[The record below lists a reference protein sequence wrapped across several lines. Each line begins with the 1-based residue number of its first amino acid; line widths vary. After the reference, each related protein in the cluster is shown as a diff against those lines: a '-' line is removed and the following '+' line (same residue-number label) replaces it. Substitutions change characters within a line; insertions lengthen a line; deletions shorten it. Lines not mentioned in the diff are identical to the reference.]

1 MRKMLFELNGT
12 AAVAEMLDDVVP
24 ATCDAIWDILPV
36 EGMSIHAN
44 WSSREIM
51 LHLEGDKVLR
61 LPAEGPRR
69 RGTTAPGDIIFYWRS
84 PQMSRGRQLADS
96 AQFQRELSEFAIFY
110 GDPSG
115 GGMAAEDPVRMGRES
130 DLQTQTLFAR
140 FVDASP
146 EFRRACEDIR
156 HKGLQKLVVR
166 RLEE

>member
-1 MRKMLFELNGT
+1 MRKVLLELNGT
-12 AAVAEMLDDVVP
+12 TAVAEMLDDVVP
-24 ATCDAIWDILPV
+24 NTCDAIWNILPV

-51 LHLEGDKVLR
+51 LHLEGDKILR

-84 PQMSRGRQLADS
+84 PQMSRGKQLAYS

-110 GDPSG
+110 GEPSG
-115 GGMAAEDPVRMGRES
+115 GGMAADDPVRMGRES

-146 EFRRACEDIR
+146 EFRHACEDIR

>member
-1 MRKMLFELNGT
+1 MRKLLFELNGT
-12 AAVAEMLDDVVP
+12 TAVAEMLDEVVP
-24 ATCDAIWDILPV
+24 NTCAAVWEILPV

-44 WSSREIM
+44 WSGREIM
-51 LHLEGDKVLR
+51 LHLEGDKFLR
-61 LPAEGPRR
+61 LPAEGPQR
-69 RGTTAPGDIIFYWRS
+69 RGTTAPGDIILYWRS
-84 PQMSRGRQLADS
+84 PQISRGRQLAYS

-115 GGMAAEDPVRMGRES
+115 GGMAANDPVRMGRES

-140 FVDASP
+140 FVETPPD
-146 EFRRACEDIR
+146 FLRACENIR

>member
-1 MRKMLFELNGT
+1 
-12 AAVAEMLDDVVP
+12 
-24 ATCDAIWDILPV
+24 
-36 EGMSIHAN
+36 
-44 WSSREIM
+44 M
-51 LHLEGDKVLR
+51 LHLEGDKILR

-84 PQMSRGRQLADS
+84 PQMSRGKQLAYS

-110 GDPSG
+110 GEPSG

-146 EFRRACEDIR
+146 EFRYACEDIR